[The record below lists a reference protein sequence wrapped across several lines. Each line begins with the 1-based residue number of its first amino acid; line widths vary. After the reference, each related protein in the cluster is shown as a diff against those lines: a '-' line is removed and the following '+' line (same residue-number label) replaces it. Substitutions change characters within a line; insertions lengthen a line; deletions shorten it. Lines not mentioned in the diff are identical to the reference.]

1 MKKLKAASKKG
12 AAAKTDSTGVM
23 DNDDSTIASGTSLG
37 NLSGT
42 SKSVASA
49 AKEEPEKP
57 KKSGGWG
64 FSAMANWVTGKKE
77 EEVVEDTGPK
87 ELKLVPFT
95 VSGNGMGVCDW
106 LDLVA
111 CMGTKRGDQ
120 TLKSACKG
128 FLELLK
134 MHAGEGEEGEDGVG
148 VLECIPKVCRN
159 DFIMGL
165 NELGVKEMT
174 SPIVE
179 AAAAQMVNIIAEEL
193 HKRIMTAL
201 RHVDKW
207 HQFLEGFRKD
217 RIRRSGGS
225 LKEDNEGQVEVDKQ
239 GTIRVIPNSDK
250 IVDTDIVHGSRQRLQ
265 ISVVEPVLFQKL
277 GEATEKLQVL
287 LGELACVVQFGY
299 TYVAPYVQR
308 AIRRCLS
315 RMHKNNNRRDVGLYA
330 MHSAATTI
338 QTWLRAKWGKQA
350 YAIRKAEL
358 MGNLFE
364 DITIFVQKYARMG
377 TQRIPYL
384 RRKRAKA
391 AASEWFAVT
400 KFQAMIRGFNARH
413 KYTKFKAKVYAER
426 EKETKF
432 FSVGLLQRW
441 ARGCIAR
448 RTIVKSL
455 KVRKTIDKDILLKAE
470 KYLEKG
476 DLWSFLK
483 QINDDMMILKK
494 TIDDNQK
501 AEDDFASTF
510 VNKVIMRRQ
519 GEFDGA
525 WDKFSDAVKGSDG
538 ASSVG
543 PGAMED
549 GVLSAAGQGGNQT
562 LGLAASVQGGG
573 AQVSR
578 SLDTGVKAKGL
589 QTDATGRPLSPSR
602 AGESIPGPMLRR
614 AVSATIQDGVS
625 REMRAQSRGGGVD
638 AERKSGASAKST
650 ASSKKQTSG
659 TAAGGSKKGASGK
672 KGSMKGKKVPSKGRK
687 SKSMTAEEEQEKGK
701 TYATTTDWAWAQAT
715 GTEAAEEKK
724 KKEIVREP
732 HIGESLLVDIPKGI
746 DDTMERLIHAASL
759 KCFIPEFSNCET
771 SEEAYE
777 LYLQLP
783 PGLAKMRYEVEARRW
798 TQPAINKLRVKGV
811 VNIKDALPMNKFKQ
825 YVDSVSLP
833 VDVQLLSAKWVR
845 ILKDMGPLVHGKPH
859 AATAEAQKQLKSG
872 KGTVGQLAKVS
883 LKHKKTSAILGAQE
897 EEEGGSPGR
906 PGGGGDGSKHAPG
919 WTVKDGAGPAGTPSE
934 QLVMAK
940 SGGVAGGQSLE

>member
-1 MKKLKAASKKG
+1 
-12 AAAKTDSTGVM
+12 
-23 DNDDSTIASGTSLG
+23 
-37 NLSGT
+37 
-42 SKSVASA
+42 
-49 AKEEPEKP
+49 
-57 KKSGGWG
+57 
-64 FSAMANWVTGKKE
+64 
-77 EEVVEDTGPK
+77 
-87 ELKLVPFT
+87 
-95 VSGNGMGVCDW
+95 
-106 LDLVA
+106 
-111 CMGTKRGDQ
+111 
-120 TLKSACKG
+120 
-128 FLELLK
+128 
-134 MHAGEGEEGEDGVG
+134 
-148 VLECIPKVCRN
+148 
-159 DFIMGL
+159 
-165 NELGVKEMT
+165 
-174 SPIVE
+174 
-179 AAAAQMVNIIAEEL
+179 MVNIIAEEL

-201 RHVDKW
+201 RHVTNGTSSWRDSAKTVS
-207 HQFLEGFRKD
+207 D
-217 RIRRSGGS
+217 SGGS

-364 DITIFVQKYARMG
+364 DITIFVQVRCMG

-413 KYTKFKAKVYAER
+413 KYTKFKATVHAER

-501 AEDDFASTF
+501 TEDEFASTF

-543 PGAMED
+543 PRAMED
-549 GVLSAAGQGGNQT
+549 GCSQRRTGRQSDAGPSCIR
-562 LGLAASVQGGG
+562 ARWRRASVQKPRHGREGEG
-573 AQVSR
+573 LADRCHRQTAFAQPGRRKHPWPDAAQGSKRDYSR
-578 SLDTGVKAKGL
+578 WCPPR
-589 QTDATGRPLSPSR
+589 DACPVERWGRCREKEWRL
-602 AGESIPGPMLRR
+602 GKI
-614 AVSATIQDGVS
+614 DGVF
-625 REMRAQSRGGGVD
+625 
-638 AERKSGASAKST
+638 
-650 ASSKKQTSG
+650 KKQTSG
-659 TAAGGSKKGASGK
+659 TAAGGGKKGASGK
-672 KGSMKGKKVPSKGRK
+672 KGSMKGKKVPSKGKK
-687 SKSMTAEEEQEKGK
+687 SKIMTAEEEQEKGK

-825 YVDSVSLP
+825 Y
-833 VDVQLLSAKWVR
+833 
-845 ILKDMGPLVHGKPH
+845 
-859 AATAEAQKQLKSG
+859 ATACPSPWTCSSCRPSG
-872 KGTVGQLAKVS
+872 SES
-883 LKHKKTSAILGAQE
+883 LRI
-897 EEEGGSPGR
+897 
-906 PGGGGDGSKHAPG
+906 
-919 WTVKDGAGPAGTPSE
+919 WGP
-934 QLVMAK
+934 
-940 SGGVAGGQSLE
+940 